1 MLYFEV
7 VLLIRTEYAVL
18 FYRQFNMEL
27 VPPIEKASLD
37 VLAIYRCRL
46 LGSWGDF
53 LC

>member
-37 VLAIYRCRL
+37 VLAIYRRL